1 MHNRNAMVTGAS
13 STGVAMTTSFAR
25 NGPTSSSHDFTN
37 DFEPITS
44 QVSSSSLN
52 SNYTP
57 NKPMLIRSTH
67 HQKSPLITLIRRL
80 CCCCMS
86 SSKTSRAAGNI
97 RGGMNKSRVTVS
109 VAILFSLFIFLFLVL
124 QSKFNIM
131 SHSSNSENKLA
142 KNSLHTKESKSH
154 QQQALKLRASSD
166 QRFSCE
172 DGGGYE
178 VTDSKLTILVTPS
191 LRESDFKFITS
202 QNIGENVILEWLLF
216 KEKDQ
221 TTPKFLKK
229 LQKKV
234 ILVDEIKNEME
245 LLKIGLEHSTGEYL
259 FLLPYEVHLFG
270 TSSQEIFKLKLSQLK
285 CNTQSAILGS
295 MLIYPINVI
304 SQKPSYNYTSA
315 NDLDSSFNIYSMTY
329 RLSKR
334 DKNIPVPYHYRRGRN
349 YFSLPSSSKIHLDN
363 NICVAFA
370 GAFFKT
376 SKFKNVKFDID
387 YMSRELN
394 EIQLCLQLYNQKKN
408 IVFDHQPQV
417 DDFSVVV
424 PYVLPNV
431 ESVSEEDNSNPWSF
445 VLSRASSRNE
455 EEHSKSI
462 NAYEQAPPTTNRF
475 IPFNTYSIG
484 NVKKFLKKHTQTLNE
499 ILDTEYKKHMNNMT
513 SMSLVWD
520 FGAGSCSGW
529 FMETEE
535 FVTNLDMEYRAP
547 NLRIITGREDMCL
560 GLESYK
566 FESLDRLISRD
577 DISSDIDIFISHKPP
592 TRYPKSFPYKGLVQL
607 SGIPKYVI
615 GRSMHESEKL
625 PQEWIS
631 NLKLVNEVWLPS
643 SFLVDIL
650 VKKYH
655 VSPEK
660 LQVVPEPID
669 TDFYSPYYSKYLRID
684 QLKKIVKQLDYEP
697 NHYHFYSVFKYEER
711 KGPEYLLMAYFD
723 EFANVKDVTL
733 HLQTYMFMHPN
744 GRDQKVVEQAIDEIR
759 HEFLKTRK
767 DLKRENLP
775 RINIISQVVPT
786 TVMPHMYH
794 HMDCFVLPSRGE
806 GFGLPY
812 AEAMSMGLPTIGTN
826 YGGQLQFM
834 NLHNSYLID
843 VIGERDP
850 DQEFVIPNV
859 KHLKK
864 LMKYVYSNRNE
875 AKLMGKRARQYIEQ
889 NLTHQVVN
897 QILIKQLRRIE
908 KKIQQANSQQQMS
921 DNEKQAK
928 SNKQLKI
935 EKRSRLR

>member
-1 MHNRNAMVTGAS
+1 M
-13 STGVAMTTSFAR
+13 
-25 NGPTSSSHDFTN
+25 
-37 DFEPITS
+37 
-44 QVSSSSLN
+44 
-52 SNYTP
+52 
-57 NKPMLIRSTH
+57 
-67 HQKSPLITLIRRL
+67 
-80 CCCCMS
+80 
-86 SSKTSRAAGNI
+86 
-97 RGGMNKSRVTVS
+97 
-109 VAILFSLFIFLFLVL
+109 
-124 QSKFNIM
+124 
-131 SHSSNSENKLA
+131 
-142 KNSLHTKESKSH
+142 
-154 QQQALKLRASSD
+154 
-166 QRFSCE
+166 
-172 DGGGYE
+172 
-178 VTDSKLTILVTPS
+178 
-191 LRESDFKFITS
+191 
-202 QNIGENVILEWLLF
+202 
-216 KEKDQ
+216 
-221 TTPKFLKK
+221 
-229 LQKKV
+229 
-234 ILVDEIKNEME
+234 
-245 LLKIGLEHSTGEYL
+245 
-259 FLLPYEVHLFG
+259 
-270 TSSQEIFKLKLSQLK
+270 
-285 CNTQSAILGS
+285 
-295 MLIYPINVI
+295 
-304 SQKPSYNYTSA
+304 
-315 NDLDSSFNIYSMTY
+315 
-329 RLSKR
+329 
-334 DKNIPVPYHYRRGRN
+334 
-349 YFSLPSSSKIHLDN
+349 
-363 NICVAFA
+363 
-370 GAFFKT
+370 
-376 SKFKNVKFDID
+376 
-387 YMSRELN
+387 
-394 EIQLCLQLYNQKKN
+394 
-408 IVFDHQPQV
+408 
-417 DDFSVVV
+417 VV
-424 PYVLPNV
+424 PYILPNV
-431 ESVSEEDNSNPWSF
+431 ESVSEEENSNSWSF
-445 VLSRASSRNE
+445 VLSRAPSSMNE
-455 EEHSKSI
+455 EQSSQPI
-462 NAYEQAPPTTNRF
+462 NTYEQAPPTTNRF

-484 NVKKFLKKHTQTLNE
+484 NVKKFLKKHTSTLNE
-499 ILDTEYKKHMNNMT
+499 ILETEYKKRTNNHT

-535 FVTNLDMEYRAP
+535 FVTNLDMEYRAT
-547 NLRIITGREDMCL
+547 NLRIITGREDTCL

-566 FESLDRLISRD
+566 FESLDRLISRE
-577 DISSDIDIFISHKPP
+577 DISSKIDVFISHKPP
-592 TRYPKSFPYKGLVQL
+592 TRYPKSFPYKGLVHL
-607 SGIPKYVI
+607 NGIPKYVI

-643 SFLVDIL
+643 SFLVDVL

-669 TDFYSPYYSKYLRID
+669 TDFYSPYYSKYLGID

-744 GRDQKVVEQAIDEIR
+744 GRDKKVVEQAIDDVRE
-759 HEFLKTRK
+759 EFLKTRK

-775 RINIISQVVPT
+775 CVNIISQVVPT

-897 QILIKQLRRIE
+897 QILISQLKRIE
-908 KKIQQANSQQQMS
+908 KKIQQSKSSQQQQQL
-921 DNEKQAK
+921 DIKKEKP
-928 SNKQLKI
+928 NRPLKMEQRGI
-935 EKRSRLR
+935 RPH